1 MTTLRQA
8 AEMALEA
15 WDDPQG
21 MPKLCKALD
30 KLREA
35 LAQPEQEPAGV
46 VVAAVKAISDAAMI
60 KWTSDYRPKVGDL
73 IYTTPA
79 EIPDGWQLVPIEPTE
94 EMINDADK
102 HEHRFSDV
110 IYRVMLAAAPK
121 PEEMK

>member
-79 EIPDGWQLVPIEPTE
+79 PIPEGWQLVPIEPTE
-94 EMINDADK
+94 EMINAADK
-102 HEHRFSDV
+102 HEHRFSDI
-110 IYRVMLAAAPK
+110 IYCAMLAAAPK